1 MKVTLV
7 CAAGMSTSILVQKIK
22 AAAEKAGEPLTIRAV
37 SETDFSK
44 YANDTEV
51 LLLGPQIGYSLGKL
65 KNEYEPRGIKVA
77 VINTVDYGMMNGE
90 KVLKFAKDLLANK

>member
-22 AAAEKAGEPLTIRAV
+22 AAAEKAGENLTIRAV
-37 SETDFSK
+37 SESVFSN

-51 LLLGPQIGYSLGKL
+51 LLLGPQIGYAL
-65 KNEYEPRGIKVA
+65 KKMKSEYEPRGIKVA
-77 VINTVDYGMMNGE
+77 VINTLDYGMMNGE
-90 KVLKFAKDLLANK
+90 KVLKFAKDLLSDK